1 MGLWIY
7 EFYSAR
13 SACLC
18 RRRTGRLNFLKNQ
31 GKRGG
36 LHSSGSRRGNQTFLP
51 TFSFH
56 TFLFLFVSFDTTP
69 LPPFDKGDFSLQRKV
84 WKKNVTKRKEKELYF
99 LLFFWSIFSF
109 LPKKR
114 KDWKKSSIIRN
125 TEEF

>member
-84 WKKNVTKRKEKELYF
+84 WKKSVPKRKENYF
-99 LLFFWSIFSF
+99 TFFFSF
-109 LPKKR
+109 VQSFLFPYC
-114 KDWKKSSIIRN
+114 
-125 TEEF
+125 FF